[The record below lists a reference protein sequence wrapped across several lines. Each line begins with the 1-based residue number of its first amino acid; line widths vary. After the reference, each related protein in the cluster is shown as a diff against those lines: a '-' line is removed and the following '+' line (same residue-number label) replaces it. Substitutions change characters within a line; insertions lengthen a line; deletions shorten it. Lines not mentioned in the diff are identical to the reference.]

1 VKGPRMEVCYPELFF
16 WTVFRTMAGPE
27 IIEANRQASQSWSWS
42 WLDETTAGN
51 HSFLGITTNQGG
63 IYIADIALGPC
74 QRLGELSNSE
84 LLCPKKGIRA
94 SRELPDPSL

>member
-1 VKGPRMEVCYPELFF
+1 MEVCYPELFF

-51 HSFLGITTNQGG
+51 HKFL
-63 IYIADIALGPC
+63 
-74 QRLGELSNSE
+74 
-84 LLCPKKGIRA
+84 
-94 SRELPDPSL
+94 